1 MQPAKASFAA
11 PVLLWKPMA
20 GHHHDHSDHDHSHGH
35 SHAPASFGRAFAI
48 GISINLL
55 YVAMEA
61 AAGLTTGS
69 MALLADAGHNLS
81 DVLGLGVAWAG
92 LRLAQRPPT
101 ARFTYG
107 LKRSGILAALLNAVL
122 LFAACGAI
130 TVEALRRLNDPQPV
144 PGNVVMV
151 VAGVGILVNGFTA
164 WLFARGR
171 HTDVNIRG
179 AYLHMLA
186 DAAVS
191 AAVVISG
198 FIILKTGAWW
208 VDPALSLVVVAVIL
222 HGSWGLLRESVALS
236 LDAVPTNIDI
246 DAVTAWLAARPGVA
260 AVHHLHIWPMGTTDT
275 ALTVHLLMP
284 GGHPGD
290 AVLSGLA
297 HDLEHD
303 FGIGHATVQVE
314 TGTGDCQQANCA

>member
-1 MQPAKASFAA
+1 MS
-11 PVLLWKPMA
+11 
-20 GHHHDHSDHDHSHGH
+20 GHDHSHGH
-35 SHAPASFGRAFAI
+35 GQGHSHALASFGRAFAI
-48 GISINLL
+48 GITINLL

-61 AAGLTTGS
+61 TAGLATGS

-92 LRLAQRPPT
+92 LRLAQLPPS

-107 LKRSGILAALLNAVL
+107 LKRSGILAALFNAVL

-130 TVEALRRLNDPQPV
+130 TVEAVRRLADPQPV
-144 PGNVVMV
+144 PGTIVMA

-171 HTDVNIRG
+171 HGDVNIRG

-191 AAVVISG
+191 AAVVVSG
-198 FIILKTGAWW
+198 FVILKTGAWW

-222 HGSWGLLRESVALS
+222 RGSWGLLREAVALS
-236 LDAVPTNIDI
+236 LDAVPTRIDAG
-246 DAVTAWLAARPGVA
+246 AVTAWLAVRPGVA

-290 AVLSGLA
+290 AALESLV
-297 HDLEHD
+297 HDLEHK

-314 TGTGDCQQANCA
+314 IGADACARMVCA

>member
-1 MQPAKASFAA
+1 MQLT
-11 PVLLWKPMA
+11 VLKPGLSSGLGFTLWRPMA
-20 GHHHDHSDHDHSHGH
+20 SHHHDHSDHGH

-55 YVAMEA
+55 YVAIEA
-61 AAGLTTGS
+61 GAGLSTGS

-92 LRLAQRPPT
+92 LRLAQRPPS

-107 LKRSGILAALLNAVL
+107 LKRSGILAALLNALL

-130 TVEALRRLNDPQPV
+130 VVEAVRRLGDPQPI
-144 PGNVVMV
+144 PGTVIMI
-151 VAGVGILVNGFTA
+151 VAGIGIVVNGCTA

-171 HTDVNIRG
+171 HGDVNIRG

-191 AAVVISG
+191 AAVVVSG
-198 FIILKTGAWW
+198 FIILKTSAWW

-222 HGSWGLLRESVALS
+222 RGSWGLLRESVALS

-246 DAVTAWLAARPGVA
+246 EAVTTWLAERPGVTT
-260 AVHHLHIWPMGTTDT
+260 VHHLHIWPMGTTDT
-275 ALTVHLLMP
+275 ALTVHLLMSA
-284 GGHPGD
+284 GHPGD
-290 AVLSGLA
+290 AAISGLA
-297 HDLEHD
+297 HDLEHE
-303 FGIGHATVQVE
+303 FGIGHATIQIE
-314 TGTGDCQQANCA
+314 TGAIDCQRIACA

>member
-1 MQPAKASFAA
+1 
-11 PVLLWKPMA
+11 MA
-20 GHHHDHSDHDHSHGH
+20 GHQHDDDDHGAAHGHGTHGH
-35 SHAPASFGRAFAI
+35 SHAPANFGRAFAI
-48 GISINLL
+48 GISINLA

-61 AAGLTTGS
+61 VAGLSAGS

-81 DVLGLGVAWAG
+81 DVLGLAVAWAG
-92 LRLAQRPPT
+92 LRLAQRPPS

-144 PGNVVMV
+144 VGNVVMI

-171 HTDVNIRG
+171 AHKAGGDVNIRG

-191 AAVVISG
+191 AAVVVSG
-198 FIILKTGAWW
+198 FVMLKTGAWW
-208 VDPALSLVVVAVIL
+208 VDPALSLIVVAVIL
-222 HGSWGLLRESVALS
+222 RGSWGLLRESVALS

-246 DAVTAWLAARPGVA
+246 DAVTGWLAARPGVA
-260 AVHHLHIWPMGTTDT
+260 TVHHLHIWPMGTTDT

-290 AVLSGLA
+290 VVLAELA
-297 HDLEHD
+297 HDLEHQ
-303 FGIGHATVQVE
+303 FGIGHVTIQVE
-314 TGTGDCQQANCA
+314 TGASDCRQAACA

>member
-1 MQPAKASFAA
+1 
-11 PVLLWKPMA
+11 MA
-20 GHHHDHSDHDHSHGH
+20 GHHHAHGDHGAHTAHGHAH

-48 GISINLL
+48 GITINLL
-55 YVAMEA
+55 YVVVEA
-61 AAGLTTGS
+61 TAGIATGS
-69 MALLADAGHNLS
+69 MALLADSGHNLS
-81 DVLGLGVAWAG
+81 DVLGLAVAWAA
-92 LRLAQRPPT
+92 LRLAQRPPS

-144 PGNVVMV
+144 PGTIVMV
-151 VAGVGILVNGFTA
+151 VAGIGIVINGFTA
-164 WLFARGR
+164 WLFAHGR
-171 HTDVNIRG
+171 HGDVNIRG

-222 HGSWGLLRESVALS
+222 HGSWGLLREAVALS
-236 LDAVPTNIDI
+236 LDAVPTRIDI
-246 DAVTAWLAARPGVA
+246 DRVTAWLTARPGVA
-260 AVHHLHIWPMGTTDT
+260 AVHHLHIWPMGTTQT

-290 AVLSGLA
+290 PALASLA
-297 HDLEHD
+297 HDLEHE
-303 FGIGHATVQVE
+303 FAIGHATVQVE
-314 TGTGDCQQANCA
+314 IGDADCKNAACA